1 MYGYLLYSGNGL
13 FEIFLARKIQIILDF
28 RDREIG
34 TLLRWINP
42 TMNYEATYFEW
53 SDEFR
58 AKRETSRV
66 TSI

>member
-28 RDREIG
+28 REIG
-34 TLLRWINP
+34 TLLLWINP

-53 SDEFR
+53 SDEYI
-58 AKRETSRV
+58 K
-66 TSI
+66 